1 MTLRFRQMALL
12 VLSTSLLWLEAPV
25 ARSQADHPS
34 GDLPQGRN
42 SAPPVFSQT
51 LQIGGAALQV
61 DIAPGDL
68 DLPPA
73 TILAWVRN
81 AAQAVTVY
89 YGHFPVPR
97 ARILI
102 VPVADKRGIQ
112 GTTWGDMRGFPGF
125 TRIRLGQHIQE
136 SVLAKDWTMTHELVH
151 MAFPD
156 VPDDQHWMEE
166 GLATYVEPI
175 ARVQAGTLPVQQIWG
190 DMLRDMQ
197 KGEPGEG
204 DQGLDKTHTWGRTY
218 WGGAIFCLV
227 ADVTIRQQT
236 GNRKGLQD
244 ALRAIVAAGGT
255 IDHEW
260 PLSRALEIG
269 DQATGTK
276 VLTSLYHQQAEAS
289 SPVDLNSLWNQLGI
303 RSTGADVEFD
313 SHAPLAQIRES
324 ITKPEPPLPRK

>member
-1 MTLRFRQMALL
+1 MC
-12 VLSTSLLWLEAPV
+12 SS
-25 ARSQADHPS
+25 
-34 GDLPQGRN
+34 DL
-42 SAPPVFSQT
+42 
-51 LQIGGAALQV
+51 
-61 DIAPGDL
+61 
-68 DLPPA
+68 
-73 TILAWVRN
+73 
-81 AAQAVTVY
+81 
-89 YGHFPVPR
+89 
-97 ARILI
+97 
-102 VPVADKRGIQ
+102 
-112 GTTWGDMRGFPGF
+112 
-125 TRIRLGQHIQE
+125 
-136 SVLAKDWTMTHELVH
+136 
-151 MAFPD
+151 
-156 VPDDQHWMEE
+156 
-166 GLATYVEPI
+166 
-175 ARVQAGTLPVQQIWG
+175 
-190 DMLRDMQ
+190 
-197 KGEPGEG
+197 
-204 DQGLDKTHTWGRTY
+204 
-218 WGGAIFCLV
+218 AIFCLV